1 MVKFSSYQIAT
12 QFPGTT
18 ERNQGLRC
26 KYFHNFLIHI
36 KKVQISVDNLVD
48 IFQTRMISYYQWYAI
63 VLSFLVD
70 DILENVTFVIFF
82 SITLLG

>member
-1 MVKFSSYQIAT
+1 M
-12 QFPGTT
+12 
-18 ERNQGLRC
+18 
-26 KYFHNFLIHI
+26 

-48 IFQTRMISYYQWYAI
+48 IFQTRMISYYQWYTI